1 MSLAARAGRPKVNAI
16 ATLAVFAIVV
26 AFMFPIYWMI
36 ATSFKQPLDILT
48 PVPKILFSPTLEN
61 YAHLIEESEFGRYLL
76 NSLIV
81 SVASTALV
89 CTLGFLAAYSFARYD
104 VGGGQLTFFIL
115 STRMFP
121 PIAVVIPYFLIFRSL
136 RLIDTRLG
144 LILCYT
150 MFNLPFAI
158 WLLMGFI
165 KDVPVGLED
174 SARIDG
180 YTPIQALWK
189 VVVPLVA
196 PGLAVTA
203 IFCLLFS
210 WNEFLFGFL
219 LTRFVATTATVGV
232 SGFWTQRGI
241 LWGPMCAAATTAVAP
256 MFIFTLFLQRYIVR
270 GLTFG
275 AVKG

>member
-1 MSLAARAGRPKVNAI
+1 M
-16 ATLAVFAIVV
+16 
-26 AFMFPIYWMI
+26 
-36 ATSFKQPLDILT
+36 
-48 PVPKILFSPTLEN
+48 
-61 YAHLIEESEFGRYLL
+61 
-76 NSLIV
+76 
-81 SVASTALV
+81 
-89 CTLGFLAAYSFARYD
+89 
-104 VGGGQLTFFIL
+104 
-115 STRMFP
+115 
-121 PIAVVIPYFLIFRSL
+121 IPYFLIFRSL
-136 RLIDTRLG
+136 HLIDTRLG

-165 KDVPVGLED
+165 SDVPVGLED

-180 YTPIQALWK
+180 YTPLQALWK
-189 VVVPLVA
+189 VAVPLVA

-210 WNEFLFGFL
+210 WNEFLFAFL
-219 LTRFVATTATVGV
+219 LTPVRGNNRNCWCL
-232 SGFWTQRGI
+232 GFWTQRGI

-256 MFIFTLFLQRYIVR
+256 MFVFTLFLQRYIVR

>member
-1 MSLAARAGRPKVNAI
+1 MRPSPLASRPKINVI
-16 ATLAVFAIVV
+16 ATVAVFAVSL
-26 AFMFPIYWMI
+26 MFVFPVYWMI
-36 ATSFKQPLDILT
+36 ATSFKQSLDILT
-48 PVPKILFSPTLEN
+48 PRPKILFSPTLEN
-61 YAHLIEESEFGRYLL
+61 YAYLLENSEFGRYLI

-81 SVASTALV
+81 SVCSTAAV
-89 CTLGFLAAYSFARYD
+89 CVLGFLAAYSFARYD

-136 RLIDTRLG
+136 HLIDTRLG

-165 KDVPVGLED
+165 SDVPVGLED

-180 YTPIQALWK
+180 HTPLQALWK

-210 WNEFLFGFL
+210 WNEFLFAFL
-219 LTRFVATTATVGV
+219 LTRSSATTATVGV

-256 MFIFTLFLQRYIVR
+256 MFIFTLFLQKYIVR